1 MQWKWNGSQEAL
13 GANGLP
19 QPVTGLEEVLQNAAM
34 AISLRRGGFLYQAGL
49 GSGLRQLDPQEEHS
63 EERARALAEEALLP
77 LPGVQVK
84 QAQYEPLEN
93 LWHIQVETP
102 LGAGEITVSGKESKY
117 GNL

>member
-49 GSGLRQLDPQEEHS
+49 GSGLRDRKS
-63 EERARALAEEALLP
+63 
-77 LPGVQVK
+77 VV
-84 QAQYEPLEN
+84 
-93 LWHIQVETP
+93 
-102 LGAGEITVSGKESKY
+102 
-117 GNL
+117 